1 MEVGIFTQ
9 VPFGGG
15 GRYSE
20 HFWSSIWGMKGY
32 EGAVRPDRP
41 FWRSGRAPGWRRLSQ
56 DCRNPRRH
64 HGLRIDWP
72 RPEFRHIFYGIWV
85 AAAVSENMGKFGPV
99 AGLST
104 RAKNMGKISTFD
116 APSSPASLETQAMRS
131 ALSGPA
137 LGGAGMVGDAISDA
151 CGSTLHR
158 LVIVLLCR
166 PRASSRHT
174 AAPTTD
180 NPPRCLRWQKSL
192 ILALRARPRCPAAA
206 NRAHNLCLVMPNQT
220 FCSRARAQTTYIMG
234 ETNDDEYYNVLQQ
247 EQLCE

>member
-1 MEVGIFTQ
+1 MQF
-9 VPFGGG
+9 FCA
-15 GRYSE
+15 RDY
-20 HFWSSIWGMKGY
+20 F
-32 EGAVRPDRP
+32 
-41 FWRSGRAPGWRRLSQ
+41 RLTTW
-56 DCRNPRRH
+56 H
-64 HGLRIDWP
+64 

-85 AAAVSENMGKFGPV
+85 AAAVSEIWGKFGPV

-166 PRASSRHT
+166 PRAFSRHT

-192 ILALRARPRCPAAA
+192 ILALRAHPRCPAAA